1 VAVANVQGAGSRETS
16 SRRTRVNCQVCNQPI
31 ELVRMK
37 EHLRSEHQSVSSE
50 VEALYLSARIE
61 ARRRRHSY
69 P

>member
-1 VAVANVQGAGSRETS
+1 
-16 SRRTRVNCQVCNQPI
+16 
-31 ELVRMK
+31 MK

-50 VEALYLSARIE
+50 VESLYLSARVE